1 LGIAWVVRSLTYVM
15 KSESDPD
22 WRKRG
27 GVQPV
32 RPRREGVGR
41 ALISVFALKGEIIPI
56 DLELL
61 LAQLDDLER

>member
-1 LGIAWVVRSLTYVM
+1 M

-27 GVQPV
+27 SVQPV

-41 ALISVFALKGEIIPI
+41 ALASVFALKGEVLPI
-56 DLELL
+56 DFELL
-61 LAQLDDLER
+61 LARLDDPKR